1 MWWQVYVTW
10 MVAAVSLML
19 GLMALLLWLNTRERL
34 FGLLA
39 AATFAW
45 AVRLGLSPLETPP
58 MVAAEPAEAARPPR
72 AEREPQPRQSERRG
86 ERRPEE
92 RERSGVKGFGDD
104 IPAFLRRPVVIPA

>member
-1 MWWQVYVTW
+1 MT
-10 MVAAVSLML
+10 L
-19 GLMALLLWLNTRERL
+19 
-34 FGLLA
+34 
-39 AATFAW
+39 
-45 AVRLGLSPLETPP
+45 
-58 MVAAEPAEAARPPR
+58 AAEPVEAARPPR